1 MRIEKWSGHKIR
13 FVEIQGEWYAILKD
27 ICDALELRTA
37 KVAERVD
44 SSHIQRVP
52 IEVFSG
58 EARSRGDTRTR
69 WMLVVDEEGIYEILY
84 ASRKIEAKRF
94 RAWSA
99 TVMKRLRKLAGLQ
112 GYDVMRMMD
121 DDVQEHIDSLLD
133 TIYWDEEK
141 KCLMRSVTVAGG
153 DVDQVPFME

>member
-1 MRIEKWSGHKIR
+1 MRIEKWSDHSIR
-13 FVEIQGEWYAILKD
+13 FVEIRGEWYAILKD
-27 ICDALELRTA
+27 ICDALELRTS
-37 KVAERVD
+37 KVAERVG
-44 SSHIQRVP
+44 SSHVQRVP
-52 IEVFSG
+52 VKDFSG
-58 EARSRGDTRTR
+58 EARSRGDTITR
-69 WMLVVDEEGIYEILY
+69 RMLAVDEEGIYEILY

-121 DDVQEHIDSLLD
+121 SDVQEHIDHILD

-153 DVDQVPFME
+153 DVEQVPFME

>member
-1 MRIEKWSGHKIR
+1 MRIEKWSGRSIR
-13 FVEIQGEWYAILKD
+13 FVEVRGEWYAILKD
-27 ICDALELRTA
+27 ICDALELRTS

-44 SSHIQRVP
+44 SAHIQRVP
-52 IEVFSG
+52 VEISSG

-69 WMLVVDEEGIYEILY
+69 WMLAVDEEGIYEILY

-112 GYDVMRMMD
+112 GYDVMHMMD
-121 DDVQEHIDSLLD
+121 SDVQEHIDHILD

-153 DVDQVPFME
+153 DVEQVPFME